1 MSHHETPVT
10 AVDEV
15 IVGAGLTGL
24 VYGCVAA
31 RDRRV
36 VVLEKHIKPGGY
48 ATNFKRHDDA
58 YVFDCSMHRITGM
71 GDQDNLADALRR
83 AGLLS
88 RIAFHECDHQMTFV
102 IGHRRLRL
110 SGGAG
115 GRTLA
120 HEELKSLFPNEATA
134 LDRFFADVTSCGLQ
148 SYMMGRIA
156 LGEFAIDPDVF
167 VRSRQLSRMTMRD
180 YLAGLFKDRCLFVLL
195 ASLST
200 DFGSDP
206 DETDALYYLHFV
218 YAFLVTRNCYVKGS
232 SQYLSDTLADE
243 LQRRGGQLL
252 CSERVKCIDTHDGG
266 VSRVH
271 TRRRVFETQ
280 RVVFTGCPHHATELL
295 PPGDARDT
303 FARKLEKL
311 SFSLGT
317 FVVYLGLSAPPHAL
331 GITDSDYLVVP
342 PDYLDDAA
350 ALRGPNRHAARPMA
364 ISNYPMLDPAYGN
377 TLQLGITE
385 PGEEWLAL
393 PRAEYK
399 ASKKRVAQILI
410 DRACA
415 QFPALRQAI
424 RYVDA
429 STPRTNR
436 KYTNSGGGSAFGY
449 TPAPRRNI
457 SMLHAPPLR
466 GLEFVGT
473 WVNGP
478 GYETAMGIGFAAA
491 TLHQR
496 RLDALA
502 CPTQSQEKRH
512 AC

>member
-1 MSHHETPVT
+1 MSHSRTPVT
-10 AVDEV
+10 QVDEV

-36 VVLEKHIKPGGY
+36 VVLEKHFKPGGY
-48 ATNFKRHDDA
+48 ATNFKRRDDA

-71 GDQDNLADALRR
+71 GEQDNLADALRR
-83 AGLLS
+83 ADLLS
-88 RIAFHECDHQMTFV
+88 LLAFHDSDHQMTFV
-102 IGHRRLRL
+102 IGDRRLRL

-115 GRTLA
+115 GRTRA
-120 HEELKSLFPNEATA
+120 HEELKAHFPHEAAA
-134 LDRFFADVTSCGLQ
+134 LDRFFADVNSCGLQ

-156 LGEFAIDPDVF
+156 LGEFAIDPEVF
-167 VRSRQLSRMTMRD
+167 VRSRQLSRTTMRS
-180 YLAGLFKDRCLFVLL
+180 YLEELFKDRCLFALL

-232 SQYLSDTLADE
+232 SQYLSDTLAQE

-252 CSERVKCIDTHDGG
+252 CSERVKHIDTHEGAIA
-266 VSRVH
+266 RVH
-271 TRRRVFETQ
+271 TRRRIFETR
-280 RVVFTGCPHHATELL
+280 RVVFTGCPHHATELM
-295 PPGDARDT
+295 PPGDARESFT
-303 FARKLEKL
+303 HKLERL
-311 SFSLGT
+311 SFALGT
-317 FVVYLGLSAPPHAL
+317 FVVYLGLSAPPQAL

-342 PDYLDDAA
+342 PDYLGDTA
-350 ALRGPNRHAARPMA
+350 ALRGPNRHALRPMA

-385 PGEEWLAL
+385 PGEEWLSL
-393 PRAEYK
+393 SRAEYK
-399 ASKKRVAQILI
+399 ASKRRVAQVLI

-415 QFPALRQAI
+415 LFPALREAI

-491 TLHQR
+491 TLYQR
-496 RLDALA
+496 RLDALTGLS
-502 CPTQSQEKRH
+502 PQEELH
-512 AC
+512 VC